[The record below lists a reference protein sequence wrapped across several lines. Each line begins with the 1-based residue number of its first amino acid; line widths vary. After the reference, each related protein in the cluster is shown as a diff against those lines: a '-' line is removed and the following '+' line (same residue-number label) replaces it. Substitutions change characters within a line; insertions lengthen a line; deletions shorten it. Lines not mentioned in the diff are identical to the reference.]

1 MYIDSMYLRLSN
13 STRKRD
19 NQWRIQEFQHRGARS
34 RRGRILK
41 SWVCFEAPL
50 HMPYVFVVRVVNK
63 LHVVNIV
70 CWLKSSKYIRVI
82 QSNFTKTTPNFF
94 SNRGARGRR
103 AGPRSAYDNSG
114 VFVLKCDYHFIPVY
128 HVISGFCSNF
138 RISGNTPNLHCDENP
153 FFCIYKGKQK
163 TEQRNR
169 Q

>member
-13 STRKRD
+13 SIRKRD

-82 QSNFTKTTPNFF
+82 QSLQKLPPIFFQTGGRAAGAPVLDPPMIIQEYLFWNVITISFRYTTWFLV
-94 SNRGARGRR
+94 S
-103 AGPRSAYDNSG
+103 
-114 VFVLKCDYHFIPVY
+114 VLILEFQEIPQTC
-128 HVISGFCSNF
+128 IAT
-138 RISGNTPNLHCDENP
+138 RIHSSVC
-153 FFCIYKGKQK
+153 KGKQK